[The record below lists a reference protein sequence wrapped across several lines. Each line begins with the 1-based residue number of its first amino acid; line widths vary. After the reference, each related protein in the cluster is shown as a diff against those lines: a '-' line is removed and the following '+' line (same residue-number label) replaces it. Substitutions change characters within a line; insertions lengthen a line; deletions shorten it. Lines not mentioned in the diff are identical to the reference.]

1 MDIDDTILH
10 DPWMVR
16 VVRQSPLS
24 LTRLLGGGLL
34 RALGGSPRDAFGLLL
49 VAGLSG
55 AILVNAL
62 YLQPGPHPSPI
73 FTIRPRPVT
82 TEPVGSVAVPRPRP
96 AEAARTDPAPARPRA
111 EIITDIQRALARHGF
126 YDGPV
131 DGVHGSRTDTAIR
144 DFMQAAGGKWAGEPN
159 EELLRTIT
167 RSPLMKGTAA
177 QHAATPGHSDP
188 IGELIAPSPR
198 RVLAVQRALADYGYG
213 PLKPN
218 GTLGAETRAAIE
230 KFERDRKLP
239 VTGQISDRL
248 VRELA
253 AATGRPLD

>member
-1 MDIDDTILH
+1 MDNDDTILH
-10 DPWMVR
+10 DRWMVR
-16 VVRQSPLS
+16 VVRQSSLS

-34 RALGGSPRDAFGLLL
+34 RALGGSPRDALALLL

-62 YLQPGPHPSPI
+62 YLQPGPHPAPI

-82 TEPVGSVAVPRPRP
+82 TEPTGSVAVPRPRP
-96 AEAARTDPAPARPRA
+96 AEAARTEPAPARPRA
-111 EIITDIQRALARHGF
+111 EIVTDIQRELARHGF

-131 DGVHGSRTDTAIR
+131 DGVHGPRTDTAIR
-144 DFMQAAGGKWAGEPN
+144 DFMQAAGTKWAGEPN
-159 EELLRTIT
+159 EELLRTIA
-167 RSPLMKGTAA
+167 RSPLMKGAAA
-177 QHAATPGHSDP
+177 QHAAAAAHSDP
-188 IGELIAPSPR
+188 IGELIVPSPR
-198 RVLAVQRALADYGYG
+198 RVLAVQRALADFGYG

-218 GTLGAETRAAIE
+218 GTVGAETRAAIE
-230 KFERDRKLP
+230 KFERERKLP
-239 VTGQISDRL
+239 VTGQISDRV